1 MQINIKFLDEY
12 FNEIIEY
19 SFDRLDVFGK
29 WIADN
34 YDHIEIIEVIQEE
47 WLNWFIELSGFYTKE
62 LIRRF

>member
-1 MQINIKFLDEY
+1 MQINIKFFDKINEKIIVY
-12 FNEIIEY
+12 TFN
-19 SFDRLDVFGK
+19 RLDVFGK